1 MQAHFHGTVL
11 LGHIRKALGEIKM
24 KTKGK
29 VVFLLGMLVLTASV
43 LLAYRIS
50 ERNSYLRIIR
60 ANWQT
65 DLPYGCRQ
73 LYEID
78 SGKSFHGDG
87 ERYHVF
93 LYDERKEQPV
103 LEDGSLLSGASKER
117 VIEILDSLGA
127 DKDWYPY
134 FEKVTGK
141 KIYRKQDGSVM
152 YLLYEGGERKLY
164 VVEYFL

>member
-1 MQAHFHGTVL
+1 
-11 LGHIRKALGEIKM
+11 M

-29 VVFLLGMLVLTASV
+29 VVFLLGMLALTAGL

-134 FEKVTGK
+134 FEKVTGT

-152 YLLYEGGERKLY
+152 YLLYEGGERA
-164 VVEYFL
+164 VCG

>member
-1 MQAHFHGTVL
+1 
-11 LGHIRKALGEIKM
+11 M

-29 VVFLLGMLVLTASV
+29 VVFLFSMLVITAGL
-43 LLAYRIS
+43 LLAHRIS
-50 ERNSYLRIIR
+50 ERNSYLRIIQ
-60 ANWQT
+60 ANWQV

-93 LYDERKEQPV
+93 RYEESKEQPV
-103 LEDGSLLSGASKER
+103 LEDGNLLSEASKGR
-117 VIEILDSLGA
+117 VIAILESLRA

-141 KIYRKQDGSVM
+141 RIYRKQDGSFM
-152 YLLYEGGERKLY
+152 YLLYEEEERKLY